1 MKNNIPTR
9 YFVKPQILLLQ
20 FYIAC
25 RYIKNMT
32 FNNSQTQG
40 KQNMTHATRRPLNT
54 NTLRNIEQVLNFLKA
69 MCRPHAYDTD
79 HTDFQSGKLR
89 FAPATSSRHTTG
101 ASRTELEDMFGIT
114 RWESYVVLSH
124 LQKANLIRQQKHGQ
138 HVAYCWQSLAEFVDR
153 GNDPQDWDSGDTRL
167 RGDYGP
173 AFEVPHP
180 LCQWHH
186 DEIVISCDKVGNEYR
201 WHYSIK
207 TFRSNILTESNHWT
221 VAETPIQSHKLRCN
235 LHDQT
240 SRTMNDIN
248 HNRHKQRKAYR
259 GRSWMRNC
267 LTMQL
272 TNLTPLLTIG
282 TELLNPRSK
291 EIGATCRVSL
301 QPENRRRSN

>member
-1 MKNNIPTR
+1 
-9 YFVKPQILLLQ
+9 
-20 FYIAC
+20 
-25 RYIKNMT
+25 
-32 FNNSQTQG
+32 
-40 KQNMTHATRRPLNT
+40 MTHATRRPLNT

-201 WHYSIK
+201 WHYFHKNFSIK
-207 TFRSNILTESNHWT
+207 HPDGIEPLDCSGDSDPITQAALQSARPDQQDDARQPPQPPQ
-221 VAETPIQSHKLRCN
+221 AEEGI
-235 LHDQT
+235 
-240 SRTMNDIN
+240 
-248 HNRHKQRKAYR
+248 
-259 GRSWMRNC
+259 
-267 LTMQL
+267 
-272 TNLTPLLTIG
+272 PLEELDE
-282 TELLNPRSK
+282 ELLDD
-291 EIGATCRVSL
+291 ATDELNAAADDWHRIIESAL
-301 QPENRRRSN
+301 QGNWSHLQSFIAAGKPTP